1 MANQN
6 GKKYGLTAL
15 FPIKAGEHAARLR
28 TELRSWDAHPRGSPL
43 SEVPVIHMARFV
55 IIDRL
60 AYQGVPAERDD
71 LRSAYLLFL
80 CDFDG
85 EEVAGLVRELLAAIP
100 THVAAIWTHCRAFPG
115 IESVDRLSAYF
126 ERCQLETNL
135 FLADQ
140 PEASVD
146 QILRS
151 LYCRRKFAQLLLW
164 HQRQS
169 APNVPKLREAMRRLR
184 DRVGRSS
191 PLPGTM

>member
-71 LRSAYLLFL
+71 LRSAYL
-80 CDFDG
+80 
-85 EEVAGLVRELLAAIP
+85 
-100 THVAAIWTHCRAFPG
+100 
-115 IESVDRLSAYF
+115 
-126 ERCQLETNL
+126 Q
-135 FLADQ
+135 
-140 PEASVD
+140 
-146 QILRS
+146 
-151 LYCRRKFAQLLLW
+151 
-164 HQRQS
+164 
-169 APNVPKLREAMRRLR
+169 
-184 DRVGRSS
+184 RVGVGWYDESNSTPEGLRQQLQRHFDVVLSLLS
-191 PLPGTM
+191 FATPDSMDIAVVRLEAADDHC

>member
-15 FPIKAGEHAARLR
+15 FPIKPGEHAARLR

-43 SEVPVIHMARFV
+43 SHVPVIHMARFV

-60 AYQGVPAERDD
+60 AYQGLPAERDA
-71 LRSAYLLFL
+71 LRSAYLLFM

-85 EEVAGLVRELLAAIP
+85 EEIAGLVRELLATIP
-100 THVAAIWTHCRAFPG
+100 TQVAAILTHCKAFPG
-115 IESVDRLSAYF
+115 IQSVDGLSAYF
-126 ERCQLETNL
+126 ERCQLKTDL

-140 PEASVD
+140 PKASVE

-164 HQRQS
+164 YQRQS
-169 APNVPKLREAMRRLR
+169 APNVRKLKEAIRRLR
-184 DRVGRSS
+184 DRVDGSC